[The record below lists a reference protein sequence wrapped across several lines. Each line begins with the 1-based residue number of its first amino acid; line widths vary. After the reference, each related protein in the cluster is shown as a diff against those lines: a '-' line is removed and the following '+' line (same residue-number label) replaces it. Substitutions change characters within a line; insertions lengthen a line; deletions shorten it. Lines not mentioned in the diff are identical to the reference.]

1 MTELLI
7 EEVKH
12 AREILSRVARKT
24 NLTHSASLSDKN
36 NIYLKSENLQLTGS
50 FKLRGA
56 YYKIAKLTDEEI
68 VSLEDDYPV
77 RLKLVAHDEIGGTY
91 KVENLDGFKED
102 VWLCNV
108 VHFLF
113 GEHPEY
119 IFIDIEI

>member
-1 MTELLI
+1 MELSFEKWEDGRWFVVLPDYDGDQEDLEMVDGADKFLDYLTEDGLYVTVDI
-7 EEVKH
+7 
-12 AREILSRVARKT
+12 
-24 NLTHSASLSDKN
+24 
-36 NIYLKSENLQLTGS
+36 
-50 FKLRGA
+50 
-56 YYKIAKLTDEEI
+56 
-68 VSLEDDYPV
+68 SLEDDYPV